1 MTIDQLNIEP
11 DPLSLEQIFHEWIE
25 YLIDTGHVRKE
36 NINWKLLTQAITE
49 LELKAYINAGRKFH

>member
-1 MTIDQLNIEP
+1 MESLREQN
-11 DPLSLEQIFHEWIE
+11 PLSLEQIFQEWIE

-49 LELKAYINAGRKFH
+49 LELKAYINAGRKLH

>member
-11 DPLSLEQIFHEWIE
+11 DPLSLEQIFHEWIK

-36 NINWKLLTQAITE
+36 NINWKLLSQAITE
-49 LELKAYINAGRKFH
+49 LELQAYINAGRKLH